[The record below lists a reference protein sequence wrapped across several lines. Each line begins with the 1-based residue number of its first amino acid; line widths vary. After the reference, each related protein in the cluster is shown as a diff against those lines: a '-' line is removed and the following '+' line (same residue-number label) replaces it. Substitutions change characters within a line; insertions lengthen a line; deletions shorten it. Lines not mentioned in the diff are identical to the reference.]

1 MEPSELGLS
10 DSDHGPATAI
20 ALPAPT
26 AGPLVLAFGVALIFA
41 GMATHAILAIVGA
54 VLAVAG
60 GIDWFKQVLPHSV
73 HEHVVPEV
81 TVATVYTNQ
90 PEVEPVAVAA
100 GLVRANLPLELYP
113 VSAGIHGGIAGGVAM
128 AAFAVLY
135 GLVSGHGVWYPIN
148 LLAAGF
154 FPGATDAQIAS
165 FHANAFAIAFV
176 IHVLASL
183 LVGVLYGAML
193 PMLPR
198 RPILLGGLIAPVL
211 WTGLL
216 HSTLS
221 LINPTLAARI
231 DWGWFALSQLGFGVV
246 AGLVASRRER
256 VPTDQPLPF
265 AVRAGVEATGFPH
278 ASSDEDGPH
287 G

>member
-1 MEPSELGLS
+1 MEPSELEISAL
-10 DSDHGPATAI
+10 DRDPATTL

-41 GMATHAILAIVGA
+41 GMATHAILAVVGA

-60 GIDWFKQVLPHSV
+60 GVDWFKQVLPHPV
-73 HEHVVPEV
+73 HEHVVPESVVV
-81 TVATVYTNQ
+81 TVRTSR
-90 PEVEPVAVAA
+90 PEVEQVAVAS
-100 GLVRANLPLELYP
+100 GQVRANLPLELYP
-113 VSAGIHGGIAGGVAM
+113 VSAGIYGGIAGGFAM
-128 AAFAVLY
+128 AALALLY
-135 GLVSGHGVWYPIN
+135 GVVSGHGVWYPIN

-154 FPGATDAQIAS
+154 FPGATDAQISS
-165 FHANAFAIAFV
+165 FHVKAFAIAFV
-176 IHVLASL
+176 IHALASL

-211 WTGLL
+211 WTGFL

-221 LINPTLAARI
+221 LINPTLAARV

-256 VPTDQPLPF
+256 IPTDQPLPF
-265 AVRAGVEATGFPH
+265 ALRAGVEATGLPH
-278 ASSDEDGPH
+278 ASSDDRGTH